1 VSHSVK
7 YKRKEAVTLNKKLL
21 GKNIRKYRDIRH
33 MTQAKLAE
41 EVGVADNYI
50 AALEKGR
57 SAPSMAVFLKLVN
70 VLDVT
75 PNHLLLDNMDSP
87 ELVMLS
93 ELEKKIRSYPTAAK
107 ITACE
112 AVHEILNLIEQL
124 QNR

>member
-1 VSHSVK
+1 
-7 YKRKEAVTLNKKLL
+7 LNKKLL

-33 MTQAKLAE
+33 MTQSKLAE

-50 AALEKGR
+50 TALEKGR

-70 VLDVT
+70 ALDVT

-93 ELEKKIRSYPTAAK
+93 ELEKKIRSFPTAAK

-112 AVHEILNLIEQL
+112 AVHEILKLIEQL